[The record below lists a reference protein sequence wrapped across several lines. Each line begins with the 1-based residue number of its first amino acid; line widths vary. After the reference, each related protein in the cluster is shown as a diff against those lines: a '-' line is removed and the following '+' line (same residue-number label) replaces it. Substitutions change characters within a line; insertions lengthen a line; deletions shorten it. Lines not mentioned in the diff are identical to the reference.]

1 MDLSVRNIVI
11 GVVAV
16 ILIILIIRWWL
27 SNANKLAGFNDAK
40 KVTKIDASK
49 LAQSNASNYA
59 YSSWFYIDDWSYRYG
74 EPKII
79 LGRLDKDLLPSPSII
94 LGAIENNL
102 KIETTVYPS
111 STTHDSS
118 EHDSLAPDSS
128 THTCNV
134 DNIPIQKWV
143 NVIVSLNGRTLDVYI
158 DGKLVR
164 TCVLPGVAKIANDAP
179 VYVTPLGGFSGYT
192 SNVNYYA
199 NSLNPQEAYNI
210 YRAGYGGMDD
220 FPYQVKIEYLKDGQE
235 QGSLTL

>member
-1 MDLSVRNIVI
+1 MEYSVRNIVI
-11 GVVAV
+11 AVVLF
-16 ILIILIIRWWL
+16 ILLILIIRWWWGSANNL
-27 SNANKLAGFNDAK
+27 SGLNDAK

-49 LAQSNASNYA
+49 LAKSNASNYA
-59 YSSWFYIDDWSYRYG
+59 YSVWFYVDDWSYRYG

-79 LGRLDKDLLPSPSII
+79 LGRLDKDLLPSPAII

-111 STTHDSS
+111 STTTQ
-118 EHDSLAPDSS
+118 PS

-134 DNIPIQKWV
+134 DNVPIQKWV
-143 NVIVSLNGRTLDVYI
+143 NVVVSLNGRTLDVYI

-164 TCVLPGVAKIANDAP
+164 TCVLPGVAKIANNAP

-192 SNVNYYA
+192 TSINYYG

-210 YRAGYGGMDD
+210 YRSGYGGSSMD
-220 FPYQVKIEYLKDGQE
+220 FQYQVKIEYLKEGEE
-235 QGSLTL
+235 QGSLTI

>member
-1 MDLSVRNIVI
+1 MAVSVMKIAI
-11 GVVAV
+11 GVVV
-16 ILIILIIRWWL
+16 VLLLIFVIRWFMG
-27 SNANKLAGFNDAK
+27 SNTKLVGLNDTK
-40 KVTKIDASK
+40 KVTKIDAGD

-59 YSSWFYIDDWSYRYG
+59 YSVWFYIEDWSYRYG
-74 EPKII
+74 EPKIV
-79 LGRLDKDLLPSPSII
+79 LGRLDKDLNPSPSIV

-111 STTHDSS
+111 AQSAT
-118 EHDSLAPDSS
+118 AS

-134 DNIPIQKWV
+134 DNVPVQKWV
-143 NVIVSLNGRTLDVYI
+143 NAIVSLYGRTMDIYI

-179 VYVTPLGGFSGYT
+179 VYVTPQGGFSGYT
-192 SNVNYYA
+192 SNIHYYA

-210 YRAGYGGMDD
+210 YRSGYGGSGIE

-235 QGSLTL
+235 QGSVTL

>member
-1 MDLSVRNIVI
+1 MEYSVKNIVI
-11 GVVAV
+11 AVVLF
-16 ILIILIIRWWL
+16 ILLVLIIRWWWG
-27 SNANKLAGFNDAK
+27 SANKLTGFNDAK
-40 KVTKIDASK
+40 KVTRIDASK
-49 LAQSNASNYA
+49 LEPNNASNFA
-59 YSSWFYIDDWSYRYG
+59 YSAWFYVDDWSYRYG

-79 LGRLDKDLLPSPSII
+79 LGRLDKDLLPSPAII

-111 STTHDSS
+111 STSTDQ
-118 EHDSLAPDSS
+118 S

-134 DNIPIQKWV
+134 DNVPIQKWV

-164 TCVLPGVAKIANDAP
+164 TCVLPGVAKIANNAP

-192 SNVNYYA
+192 TNVNYYA
-199 NSLNPQEAYNI
+199 NPLNPQEAYNI
-210 YRAGYGGMDD
+210 YRRGYGGYTMD

-235 QGSLTL
+235 QGSVTL